1 MRILIVEDQNAIA
14 ADIARGLDRA
24 GLVATRV
31 ADGHSAWQC
40 AADGGFD
47 AVVLDLNLPVLDG
60 LTVLRRWRR
69 EGVET
74 PVLVLSARSSWA
86 ERVEALD
93 AGADDYLVKPFAM
106 EELLARLRAL
116 VRRSAGRSSNILSA
130 GNLVLDLGR
139 RSATLDGATLAL
151 TPLEFRLLAE
161 LMARKGAAVSL
172 GDLVDRL
179 YGDEVDRRENAIEAL
194 VMRLRRKIGA
204 SRIVTRR
211 GFGYVFEA
219 EA

>member
-1 MRILIVEDQNAIA
+1 VRILIVEDQNAIA

>member
-1 MRILIVEDQNAIA
+1 
-14 ADIARGLDRA
+14 
-24 GLVATRV
+24 
-31 ADGHSAWQC
+31 
-40 AADGGFD
+40 
-47 AVVLDLNLPVLDG
+47 VVLDLNLPVLDG

>member
-161 LMARKGAAVSL
+161 LMARKG
-172 GDLVDRL
+172 
-179 YGDEVDRRENAIEAL
+179 DEVDRRENAIEAL

>member
-1 MRILIVEDQNAIA
+1 VRILIVEDQNAIA

-161 LMARKGAAVSL
+161 LMARKG
-172 GDLVDRL
+172 
-179 YGDEVDRRENAIEAL
+179 DEVDRRENAIEAL